1 MRLETPE
8 EAGAGE
14 LEVLKGMVLAWKE
27 DYSRSASPGG
37 ETNICAR
44 ISPWKSRNTF
54 TPT

>member
-27 DYSRSASPGG
+27 DYSRSYAYRSP
-37 ETNICAR
+37 CK
-44 ISPWKSRNTF
+44 SPA
-54 TPT
+54 